1 MNITIEPIGIVH
13 SERKEP
19 IDDNWLNVNLY
30 IELNDSF
37 SEESL
42 YGLEDFSHVEIIYY
56 FHEVNPK
63 TIIEESEHPRENPN
77 WPKVGIFSQRKKA
90 RPNLLG
96 LAICKLLKVEGRIL
110 YVKGLDA
117 IDKTPV
123 IDIKPVFKEYLPND
137 ISEIKQSNW
146 VNELMK
152 NYW

>member
-19 IDDNWLNVNLY
+19 TDDNWLNVNSY
-30 IELNDSF
+30 IELNDNF

-42 YGLEDFSHVEIIYY
+42 YGLQEFSHVEIIYY

-63 TIIEESEHPRENPN
+63 TIIAESEHPRENPN

-90 RPNLLG
+90 RPNLIG
-96 LAICKLLKVEGRIL
+96 LTICKLLKVEGRKL
-110 YVKGLDA
+110 YVGGFDA

-123 IDIKPVFKEYLPND
+123 IDIKPVFKEYLPDN
-137 ISEIKQSNW
+137 ISEVKQPNW